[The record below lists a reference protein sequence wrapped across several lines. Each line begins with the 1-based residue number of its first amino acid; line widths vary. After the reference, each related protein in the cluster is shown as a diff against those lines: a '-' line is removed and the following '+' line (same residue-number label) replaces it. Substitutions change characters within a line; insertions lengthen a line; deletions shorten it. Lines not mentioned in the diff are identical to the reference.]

1 MSSYSEYL
9 ARKMQRTQKF
19 LDTRPHRDAGH
30 HTEILKRLAAA
41 GVQEQK
47 TNATSGNLVLN
58 GPTTRGV
65 LSPYKPTHS
74 VQDVSRYTDYTAG
87 QAVAQ
92 SSMPVNAK
100 SSQIQQVCYSAD
112 VVRDRNDVLR
122 LDTNEA
128 AKQALKNAALNA
140 NCCRLCGE
148 PAQFTT
154 ACPCTLTAAQQVAL
168 KDVTRRFTT
177 PS

>member
-9 ARKMQRTQKF
+9 GRKMQRTQKYV
-19 LDTRPHRDAGH
+19 DTRPHRDASH

-41 GVQEQK
+41 GVQEQT
-47 TNATSGNLVLN
+47 TNQPSYNLVLN
-58 GPTTRGV
+58 GPTTRTV
-65 LSPYKPTHS
+65 LSPYKGTHS
-74 VQDVSRYTDYTAG
+74 VQDMSRYVAYTAG

-92 SSMPVNAK
+92 SAMTPK
-100 SSQIQQVCYSAD
+100 PPQIAQVCYSAETMP
-112 VVRDRNDVLR
+112 DRNDVLR
-122 LDTNEA
+122 LNPEEA
-128 AKQALKNAALNA
+128 AKQTLKNAGLNTL
-140 NCCRLCGE
+140 CCRLCGE

-154 ACPCTLTAAQQVAL
+154 ACPCSLTTAQQVSL

>member
-30 HTEILKRLAAA
+30 HTEIVKRLAAA

-74 VQDVSRYTDYTAG
+74 VQDISRYAAYTAG

-92 SSMPVNAK
+92 SSMPINAK
-100 SSQIQQVCYSAD
+100 APQIQQVCYSAA
-112 VVRDRNDVLR
+112 VMPDRNDVLR
-122 LDTNEA
+122 LNSEEA
-128 AKQALKNAALNA
+128 AKQALKNAALNST
-140 NCCRLCGE
+140 CCRLCGE
-148 PAQFTT
+148 PAQF
-154 ACPCTLTAAQQVAL
+154 ASGCACTLTLAQRAVL
-168 KDVTRRFTT
+168 PTSGSRPTV

>member
-9 ARKMQRTQKF
+9 GRKMQRTQKF

-30 HTEILKRLAAA
+30 HTEILKRLAAS

-47 TNATSGNLVLN
+47 TNQPSGNLVLD

-74 VQDVSRYTDYTAG
+74 VQDVSRYAEYTAG

-92 SSMPVNAK
+92 SAMTPKAP
-100 SSQIQQVCYSAD
+100 QIAMTCYSSAVMPD
-112 VVRDRNDVLR
+112 VNDTLR
-122 LDTNEA
+122 LNPDEA
-128 AKQALKNAALNA
+128 AKQALKNAGLNRL
-140 NCCRLCGE
+140 CCRLCGE

-154 ACPCTLTAAQQVAL
+154 ACPCTLTSSQQDAL